1 MNKLRV
7 MLADDHAML
16 REGLAMLIDAQPDM
30 CVVAQASDSQEA
42 SALCLTQTPDI
53 VVIDVSMPGSKGGEL
68 AEYVRDYCPQSR
80 VLALTRHS
88 APGYVQ
94 EMLRAGARGY
104 VLKRS
109 AADGL
114 IQAIRTVA
122 GGGSYVDPTLGGALV
137 SRSLGITETAAG
149 VPPPASL
156 SDREEEVLRSIAWGL
171 SNKEIAHRLGLSVKT
186 IESYKATA
194 LQKLGIRT
202 RADIL
207 RHAMEHRW
215 LDDDLAPD

>member
-1 MNKLRV
+1 
-7 MLADDHAML
+7 ML
-16 REGLAMLIDAQPDM
+16 REGLAVLIDAQPDM
-30 CVVAQASDSQEA
+30 CVVAQASDGQEA
-42 SALCLTQTPDI
+42 SALCLMHSPDV

-68 AEYVRDYCPQSR
+68 AEYVRDYCPKAR

-94 EMLRAGARGY
+94 QMMRAGARGY

-122 GGGSYVDPTLGGALV
+122 SGGSYVDPTLAGALM
-137 SRSLGITETAAG
+137 SRSYGMAEVTPGKPSVHA
-149 VPPPASL
+149 PL
-156 SDREEEVLRSIAWGL
+156 SEREEEVLRLIAWGL
-171 SNKEIAHRLGLSVKT
+171 SNKEIAHRLALSVKT

-215 LDDDLAPD
+215 LEDDLAPD